1 MLPIGDY
8 AGQRRSFPIVN
19 YGLIAANVLVFLYQL
34 TLPAR
39 QLDIFVAS
47 WGAVPF
53 EITHGVDRAPTIGLP
68 IYVTLL
74 TAMFIHGGWAHLLFN
89 MLYLWI
95 FGDNVENAFGSFKY
109 LIFYLFCGIAASL
122 AQIAISADSLV
133 PTIGASG
140 AIAGVMGAYLVMF
153 PRARVRTLVILVIF
167 ITIVYLPAILVIGI
181 WFLLQLSSGIGSLG
195 VQTQQTGGVAVW
207 AHVGGLVAG
216 ALLSFLFRRSS
227 YHEAA
232 PSMYGGG
239 YRDFRG

>member
-95 FGDNVENAFGSFKY
+95 FGDNVENAFGSVKY
-109 LIFYLFCGIAASL
+109 LVFYLVCGIAASL

-153 PRARVRTLVILVIF
+153 PRATIRTLVFLGFFV
-167 ITIVYLPAILVIGI
+167 TIVYLPAVLVIGI
-181 WFLLQLSSGIGSLG
+181 WFVLQLISGVGALG
-195 VQTQQTGGVAVW
+195 ARAQDSGGVAFW
-207 AHVGGLVAG
+207 AHIGGLVTGAIL
-216 ALLSFLFRRSS
+216 ALLLRRRD
-227 YHEAA
+227 YQAAA
-232 PSMYGGG
+232 PSLS
-239 YRDFRG
+239 RRFR